1 MGNVASVTSTKFDTT
16 TNRDLLKLGLRK
28 LFDTTQREAH
38 VFYPKVVNDLTT
50 KEYILRDQQMAGLD
64 LPEAV
69 HEGENVP
76 IQAPVLGGSKTY
88 TQDGLGTGFRITH
101 MMDYFNKYNLAK
113 RLTESLGVVMKE
125 GKDIDV
131 FLMFNNPTA
140 STYGGTGFDSNVLAY
155 ATHTGLASGTG
166 DNYDN
171 YLDATL
177 SFTAIAD
184 MRYYFA
190 TLEDDMGRYMG
201 ATPSILAYEPTQWV
215 TVNELF
221 GSTGKPYTGDNTT
234 NVLKDIKLE
243 LFECPRLTSTTAWFV
258 EAKKD
263 KLFDINVFTSMKPQ
277 FWTKD
282 APDTTKDT
290 IVFSL
295 TYYDYG
301 FGNSRHYLCGNT

>member
-1 MGNVASVTSTKFDTT
+1 MGNVTSVLRTDFDTT

-28 LFDTTQREAH
+28 LFDNTQREAQ

-50 KEYILRDQQMAGLD
+50 KEYIVRDQQMGGLD

-76 IQAPVLGGSKTY
+76 IQAPVLGGNRTY
-88 TQDGLGTGFRITH
+88 TQDGLGMGFRITH

-113 RLTESLGVVMKE
+113 RLTTDLGKVMKE

-131 FLMFNNPTA
+131 FLMFNNPTS
-140 STYGGTGFDSNVLAY
+140 STYAGTGFDTEELAH
-155 ATHTGLASGTG
+155 ATHLGLASGTS
-166 DNYDN
+166 DNYNN
-171 YLDATL
+171 YADASL

-201 ATPSILAYEPTQWV
+201 ASPSILAYEPTQWV

-221 GSTGKPYTGDNTT
+221 GSSGKPGEMSNTT
-234 NVLKDIKLE
+234 NVLKDVKLE

-263 KLFDINVFTSMKPQ
+263 KNFDINVFTSMKPQ

-295 TYYDYG
+295 TYYTYG
-301 FGNSRHYLCGNT
+301 FGSARTYYCGNT